1 MISLFQ
7 KAGLRY
13 LFTHP
18 WQTILSATGIALGVS
33 VILAIDMANESSLR
47 AFDISMETVSGKA
60 THRLTS
66 KSGSLSFSQFVRIR
80 NEGIEASA
88 PVIEENIRIVG
99 KKSENATFLGLDPFS
114 EEKFRNFFDVSGQ
127 GSDQL
132 LKDLLSHKD
141 RVVLPEAFALASGVK
156 PGDSLTVIWQTKK
169 FKVYCQSLIPSSSN
183 TGKNSIDQFVIAD
196 IGTADSLFDK
206 NGTIG
211 YIDLILDRQ
220 DYDRVVKIMENNS
233 DLQLKESS
241 KSNDTARSLTEAFR
255 LNLNAMSMLGLI
267 VGLFLIYNSMT
278 FSVIQRRKLLGL
290 FRAIGVTRRE
300 IYIQIL
306 AETVFIGA
314 IGTFTGIVA
323 GIFLGKELL
332 GLVTQSINDL
342 YFVTNVKSVAIP
354 AESIFKA
361 GFAGITGTLLA
372 SLYPAYEA
380 ATTSPGV
387 VLKRSSIESGL
398 RKKSKYFTLLSMM
411 LFISGTLILVIADA
425 GILLSYFG
433 ILLLIISFAL
443 LTPFVV
449 VQGVALMQPFVQK
462 LFGNT
467 GKTGLRGIVANL
479 SRTTVAIAALA
490 IAVSAT
496 IGVSTM
502 ITSFRGT
509 VITWLEQT
517 LVADLFI
524 SAPGPV
530 SRKNEPVIEPSILN
544 NLLKIEGVKSI
555 DYYSEAK
562 STFRGKEIEVFGAG
576 IDPEN
581 EYRFKLKAG
590 VPGIAWKEIREGR
603 GALVTET
610 FAYKW
615 KLSIGDTV
623 TFTTLEGLKSVKIS
637 AVYYDYSSEM
647 GHISLDYK
655 FFAGLW
661 KNYKISGIGIYL
673 KPGSNSAQIR
683 KTAESLF
690 SSQQNIVIRLNSEL
704 RNYSVEIFD
713 RTFVVASLLHLLSV
727 IVAFIGIFS
736 ALMSIQLEK
745 EKEMGIL
752 RATGLTPGQMFKLI
766 SIQTFSMGTLA
777 SVIAVPLG
785 MVLAYALIYVI
796 NLRSFGWTMDMQVS
810 PFLLIQAFLISIVAS
825 VFAGLYPAY
834 KMAITNPAKSL
845 RDE

>member
-18 WQTILSATGIALGVS
+18 WQTFLSALGIALGVA

-47 AFDISMETVSGKA
+47 AFDLSMETVSGKA

-66 KSGSLSFSQFVRIR
+66 KSGNLSFDQLIQLRK
-80 NEGIEASA
+80 NGISTSA
-88 PVIEENIRIVG
+88 PVIEENVKIDGI
-99 KKSENATFLGLDPFS
+99 KKESATFLGLDPFS
-114 EEKFRNFFDVSGQ
+114 EEQFRNFFTITDQ
-127 GSDQL
+127 NNDQL
-132 LKDLLSHKD
+132 LRDILTHKD
-141 RVVLPEAFALASGVK
+141 RVVLPEAFANLMGVN
-156 PGDSLTVIWQTKK
+156 PGDSISIIWQTRK
-169 FKVYCQSLIPSSSN
+169 FKVYCQAVLPSNADSK
-183 TGKNSIDQFVIAD
+183 KNAVDQFIITD
-196 IGTADSLFDK
+196 IGVADFLLDKKNRLSYIDIILDSTEIATVQKIIDK
-206 NGTIG
+206 N
-211 YIDLILDRQ
+211 
-220 DYDRVVKIMENNS
+220 K
-233 DLQLKESS
+233 DLQLGESQ
-241 KSNDTARSLTEAFR
+241 KSNETAKSITKAFR

-290 FRAIGVTRRE
+290 FRAVGVTRSE
-300 IYIQIL
+300 IYTQIVS
-306 AETVFIGA
+306 ETVFIGA
-314 IGTFTGIVA
+314 VGTFLGIVA

-361 GFAGITGTLLA
+361 GLAGIAGTILA

-380 ATTSPGV
+380 SNTAPGI
-387 VLKRSSIESGL
+387 VLRRSSLESGL
-398 RKKSKYFTLLSMM
+398 RRKSSLMTLISLI
-411 LFISGTLILVIADA
+411 LFIAGVFILVFLEA

-433 ILLLIISFAL
+433 ILLIIISFAL
-443 LTPFVV
+443 LTPAVV
-449 VQGVALMQPFVQK
+449 IWGVALLQPLVQK
-462 LFGNT
+462 IFGNT
-467 GKTGLRGIVANL
+467 GKIGLRGIVANL

-524 SAPGPV
+524 SVPGPV
-530 SRKNEPVIEPSILN
+530 TRKNEPVLDPKILSE
-544 NLLKIEGVKSI
+544 LLKLESVKSL

-562 STFRGKEIEVFGAG
+562 SIYKGKEIEVFGAG
-576 IDPEN
+576 INPDN
-581 EYRFKLKAG
+581 EYRFNFKAG
-590 VPGIAWKEIREGR
+590 DKTIAWKEIRAGR

-615 KLSIGDTV
+615 NLKVGD
-623 TFTTLEGLKSVKIS
+623 SVAFSTPKGMNKIKIS
-637 AVYYDYSSEM
+637 AIYYDYSSEM

-655 FFAGLW
+655 LFTQLW
-661 KNYKISGIGIYL
+661 ENYKISGIGIYL
-673 KPGSNSAQIR
+673 KQGANPNEVRYLAN
-683 KTAESLF
+683 ALF
-690 SSQQNIVIRLNSEL
+690 QNQNNIVIRLNSEL

-713 RTFVVASLLHLLSV
+713 RTFLVAGLLHILSV

-745 EKEMGIL
+745 EQEMAVL
-752 RATGLTPGQMFKLI
+752 RATGLVPWQMFRLI
-766 SIQTFSMGTLA
+766 SVQTFSMGVLS

-785 MVLAYALIYVI
+785 IVLAYALIYVI
-796 NLRSFGWTMDMQVS
+796 NLRSFGWTMDMKLT
-810 PFLLIQAFLISIVAS
+810 PELFIQAFLISVVAS
-825 VFAGLYPAY
+825 LIAGFYPAY
-834 KMAITNPAKSL
+834 KMATTTPAKSL

>member
-18 WQTILSATGIALGVS
+18 WQTFLSALGIALGVA

-47 AFDISMETVSGKA
+47 AFDLSMETVSGKA

-66 KSGSLSFSQFVRIR
+66 KSGNLSFDQLIQLRK
-80 NEGIEASA
+80 NGISTSA
-88 PVIEENIRIVG
+88 PVIEENVKIDGI
-99 KKSENATFLGLDPFS
+99 KKESATFLGLDPFS
-114 EEKFRNFFDVSGQ
+114 EEQFRNFFTITDQ
-127 GSDQL
+127 NNDQL
-132 LKDLLSHKD
+132 LRDILTHKD
-141 RVVLPEAFALASGVK
+141 RVVLPEAFANLMGVN
-156 PGDSLTVIWQTKK
+156 PGDSISIIWQTRK
-169 FKVYCQSLIPSSSN
+169 FKVYCQAVLPSNADSK
-183 TGKNSIDQFVIAD
+183 KNAVDQFIITD
-196 IGTADSLFDK
+196 IGVADFLLDKKNRLSYIDIILDSTEIATVQKIIDK
-206 NGTIG
+206 N
-211 YIDLILDRQ
+211 
-220 DYDRVVKIMENNS
+220 K
-233 DLQLKESS
+233 DLQLGESQ
-241 KSNDTARSLTEAFR
+241 KSNETAKSITKAFR

-290 FRAIGVTRRE
+290 FRAVGVTRSE
-300 IYIQIL
+300 IYTQIVSE
-306 AETVFIGA
+306 AVFIGA
-314 IGTFTGIVA
+314 VGTFLGIVA

-361 GFAGITGTLLA
+361 GLAGIAGTILA

-380 ATTSPGV
+380 SNTAPGI
-387 VLKRSSIESGL
+387 VLRRSSLESGL
-398 RKKSKYFTLLSMM
+398 RRKSSLMTLISLI
-411 LFISGTLILVIADA
+411 LFIAGVFILVFLEA

-433 ILLLIISFAL
+433 ILLIIISFAL
-443 LTPFVV
+443 LTPAVV
-449 VQGVALMQPFVQK
+449 IWGVALLQPLVQK
-462 LFGNT
+462 IFGNT
-467 GKTGLRGIVANL
+467 GKIGLRGIVANL

-524 SAPGPV
+524 SVPGPV
-530 SRKNEPVIEPSILN
+530 TRKNEPVLEPKILSE
-544 NLLKIEGVKSI
+544 LLKLESVRSL
-555 DYYSEAK
+555 DYYSEGK
-562 STFRGKEIEVFGAG
+562 SICKGKEIEVFGAG
-576 IDPEN
+576 INPEN
-581 EYRFKLKAG
+581 EYRFNFKEGDKT
-590 VPGIAWKEIREGR
+590 IAWKEIRAGE

-615 KLSIGDTV
+615 KLKVGD
-623 TFTTLEGLKSVKIS
+623 SVAFSTPKGIKNIKIS
-637 AVYYDYSSEM
+637 AIYYDYSSEM

-655 FFAGLW
+655 LFTQLW
-661 KNYKISGIGIYL
+661 ENYKISGIGIYL
-673 KPGSNSAQIR
+673 KQGANPNEVRYLAN
-683 KTAESLF
+683 ALF
-690 SSQQNIVIRLNSEL
+690 QNQNNIVIRLNSEL

-713 RTFVVASLLHLLSV
+713 RTFLVAGLLHILSV

-745 EKEMGIL
+745 EKEMAIL
-752 RATGLTPGQMFKLI
+752 RATGLVPWQMFRLI
-766 SIQTFSMGTLA
+766 SVQTFSMGVLS

-785 MVLAYALIYVI
+785 IVLAYALIYVI
-796 NLRSFGWTMDMQVS
+796 NLRSFGWTMDMKLT
-810 PFLLIQAFLISIVAS
+810 PELFIQAFLISVVAS
-825 VFAGLYPAY
+825 LIAGFYPAY
-834 KMAITNPAKSL
+834 KMATTTPAKSL

>member
-18 WQTILSATGIALGVS
+18 WQTFLSALGIALGVA

-47 AFDISMETVSGKA
+47 AFDLSMETVSGKA

-66 KSGSLSFSQFVRIR
+66 KSGNLSFDQLIQLRK
-80 NEGIEASA
+80 NGISTSA
-88 PVIEENIRIVG
+88 PVIEENVKIDGI
-99 KKSENATFLGLDPFS
+99 KKESATFLGLDPFS
-114 EEKFRNFFDVSGQ
+114 EEQFRNFFTITNQ
-127 GSDQL
+127 QNDQL
-132 LKDLLSHKD
+132 LRALLTNKD
-141 RVVLPEAFALASGVK
+141 RVVLPEAFANLMGVN
-156 PGDSLTVIWQTKK
+156 PGDSISIIWQTRK
-169 FKVYCQSLIPSSSN
+169 FKVYCQAVLPSNADSK
-183 TGKNSIDQFVIAD
+183 KNAVDQFIITD
-196 IGTADSLFDK
+196 IGVADFLLDKKNRLSYIDIILDSTEIATVQKIIDK
-206 NGTIG
+206 N
-211 YIDLILDRQ
+211 
-220 DYDRVVKIMENNS
+220 K
-233 DLQLKESS
+233 DLQLGESQ
-241 KSNDTARSLTEAFR
+241 KSNETAKSITEAFR

-278 FSVIQRRKLLGL
+278 FSIIQRRKLLGL
-290 FRAIGVTRRE
+290 LRAVGVTRSE
-300 IYIQIL
+300 IYTQIL
-306 AETVFIGA
+306 SEAVFIGA
-314 IGTFTGIVA
+314 VGTFLGIVA
-323 GIFLGKELL
+323 GIILGQELL

-361 GFAGITGTLLA
+361 GFAGIAGTILA

-380 ATTSPGV
+380 SNTAPGI
-387 VLKRSSIESGL
+387 VLKRSSLESGL
-398 RKKSKYFTLLSMM
+398 RRKSSYMTLISLF
-411 LFISGTLILVIADA
+411 LFISGVSILVFIEA

-433 ILLLIISFAL
+433 ILLIIISFAL
-443 LTPFVV
+443 LTPAVV
-449 VQGVALMQPFVQK
+449 IWGVALLQPLVQK
-462 LFGNT
+462 IFGNT
-467 GKTGLRGIVANL
+467 GKIGLRGIVANL

-530 SRKNEPVIEPSILN
+530 TRKNEPVLDPKILSE
-544 NLLKIEGVKSI
+544 LLKLESVKSL

-562 STFRGKEIEVFGAG
+562 SIYKGKEIEVFGAG
-576 IDPEN
+576 INPDN
-581 EYRFKLKAG
+581 EYRFNFKAG
-590 VPGIAWKEIREGR
+590 DKTIAWKEIRAGR

-615 KLSIGDTV
+615 NLKVGD
-623 TFTTLEGLKSVKIS
+623 SVAFSTPKGMNKIKIS
-637 AVYYDYSSEM
+637 AIYYDYSSEM
-647 GHISLDYK
+647 GHISIDYK
-655 FFAGLW
+655 LFTQLW
-661 KNYKISGIGIYL
+661 DNYKISGIGIYL
-673 KPGSNSAQIR
+673 KPGADPNEFRNQAG
-683 KTAESLF
+683 ELF
-690 SSQQNIVIRLNSEL
+690 QTQNNVVIRLNSEL

-713 RTFVVASLLHLLSV
+713 RTFLVAGLLHILSV

-745 EKEMGIL
+745 EKEMAVL
-752 RATGLTPGQMFKLI
+752 RATGLVPWQMFRLI
-766 SIQTFSMGTLA
+766 SVQTFSMGVLS

-785 MVLAYALIYVI
+785 IVLAYALIYVI
-796 NLRSFGWTMDMQVS
+796 NLRSFGWTMDMKLA
-810 PFLLIQAFLISIVAS
+810 PELFIQAFLISVIAS
-825 VFAGLYPAY
+825 LIAGFYPAY
-834 KMAITNPAKSL
+834 KMATTTPAKSL